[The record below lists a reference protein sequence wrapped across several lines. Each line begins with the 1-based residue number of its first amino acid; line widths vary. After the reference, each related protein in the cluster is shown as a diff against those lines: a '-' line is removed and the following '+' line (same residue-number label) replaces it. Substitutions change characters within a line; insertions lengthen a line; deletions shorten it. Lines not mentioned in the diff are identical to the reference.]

1 MLDSAP
7 RLVWD
12 NEALRH
18 LYKVLSLCD
27 TFEIPF
33 ESSQGAQ
40 GRTLLG
46 PLSKAVSK
54 EQQCALNKLQQWNGT
69 LGFRL

>member
-1 MLDSAP
+1 MHSKFVIASCFGRNPCLIMHLDWF
-7 RLVWD
+7 LWD

-27 TFEIPF
+27 TLEIPF

-40 GRTLLG
+40 GRTLVG

-54 EQQCALNKLQQWNGT
+54 DG
-69 LGFRL
+69 